1 MLGEQIAEERGK
13 ITSKRV
19 LETTPQPKVEI
30 TFEAKG
36 KILGIEHQ
44 SLGTYWSVMQPN
56 GFLYGEGNGLV
67 MTKEGNASWKG
78 SGVGRLTDRGTTSY
92 RGVLYYQTNVERLR
106 RLNGVAVVFEY
117 ETDENDNSSS
127 KSYEWK

>member
-1 MLGEQIAEERGK
+1 MLGEQVGEERGK
-13 ITSKRV
+13 VISKRV
-19 LETTPQPKVEI
+19 LETTPHPKVEI

-56 GFLYGEGNGLV
+56 GFLYGEGSGLI
-67 MTKEGNASWKG
+67 MTKEGTASWKG
-78 SGVGRLTDRGTTSY
+78 SGVGRMTERGTVSY
-92 RGVLYYQTNVERLR
+92 RGAVYYQSNAERLR

-117 ETDENDNSSS
+117 ETDENDNTTS
-127 KSYEWK
+127 KSFEWK